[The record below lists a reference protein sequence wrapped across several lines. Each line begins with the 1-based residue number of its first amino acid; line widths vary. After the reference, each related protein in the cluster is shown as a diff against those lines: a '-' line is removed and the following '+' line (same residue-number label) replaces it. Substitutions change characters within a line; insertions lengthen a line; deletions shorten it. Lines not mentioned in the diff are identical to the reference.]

1 MAARRN
7 RKPAATIQK
16 NESRQFGP
24 TCSGE
29 TAGVAAADC
38 EVNVFTAIVGKFSY
52 CLTARMLDLN
62 LLRAKQFGDNAR
74 YWPRLTRF
82 PSRSVPSR

>member
-1 MAARRN
+1 MAARRS

-16 NESRQFGP
+16 SESRQFGP
-24 TCSGE
+24 TCSGDA
-29 TAGVAAADC
+29 AGATAADC

-52 CLTARMLDLN
+52 CLTARMQDLN
-62 LLRAKQFGDNAR
+62 LLQANQFGDNAP

-82 PSRSVPSR
+82 PSRSVPR